1 MKGEKLQMRI
11 NLLSSFA
18 AGILL
23 TTSIC
28 SVVYLTNDHVS
39 TKTKVTDKTI
49 TVQPSVKEMEK
60 KLVAKGYI
68 VQKKADF
75 DKKET
80 TTKQTA
86 KETTTKQTAKETTT
100 KQTAKETTTKK
111 AATEN
116 VKPSKTV
123 VTVNVTEGMT
133 SFDVGKMLIP
143 TKIVSD
149 AFEFSQIIEQ
159 RGLSNKLRPG
169 TYVVDTEMTFD
180 QVLST
185 IFK

>member
-1 MKGEKLQMRI
+1 MKGEKLPMRI

-28 SVVYLTNDHVS
+28 SVVYLTHDHAS
-39 TKTKVTDKTI
+39 TKTKETDKTI
-49 TVQPSVKEMEK
+49 TMQPSVKEMEK

-68 VQKKADF
+68 VQKKADY
-75 DKKET
+75 DKNLKAAKDAK
-80 TTKQTA
+80 TKQ
-86 KETTTKQTAKETTT
+86 
-100 KQTAKETTTKK
+100 

-116 VKPSKTV
+116 DKPSKTV

-169 TYVVDTEMTFD
+169 TYVVDSEMTFD

>member
-1 MKGEKLQMRI
+1 MKGEKLPMRI

-28 SVVYLTNDHVS
+28 SVVYLTNDHGS
-39 TKTKVTDKTI
+39 TKTKETDKTI

-68 VQKKADF
+68 VQKKADY
-75 DKKET
+75 DKNLKAAKDAK
-80 TTKQTA
+80 TKQ
-86 KETTTKQTAKETTT
+86 
-100 KQTAKETTTKK
+100 

-116 VKPSKTV
+116 DKPSKTV

-133 SFDVGKMLIP
+133 SIDVGKMLVP
-143 TKIVSD
+143 SKIVSD
-149 AFEFSQIIEQ
+149 AFEFSQIIEE

-169 TYVVDTEMTFD
+169 TYVVDSEMTFN

>member
-1 MKGEKLQMRI
+1 MRI

-28 SVVYLTNDHVS
+28 SVVYLTTDHAS
-39 TKTKVTDKTI
+39 TKTKETDKTI

-68 VQKKADF
+68 VQKKADY
-75 DKKET
+75 DKNSKAT
-80 TTKQTA
+80 KDAKTKQ
-86 KETTTKQTAKETTT
+86 
-100 KQTAKETTTKK
+100 

-116 VKPSKTV
+116 DKPSKTV

-169 TYVVDTEMTFD
+169 TYVVDSEMTFD

>member
-1 MKGEKLQMRI
+1 MKGEKLPMRI

-28 SVVYLTNDHVS
+28 SVVYLTTDHAS
-39 TKTKVTDKTI
+39 TKTKETDKTI

-86 KETTTKQTAKETTT
+86 
-100 KQTAKETTTKK
+100 
-111 AATEN
+111 TEN
-116 VKPSKTV
+116 DKPTKTV

-159 RGLSNKLRPG
+159 KGLSNKLRPG
-169 TYVVDTEMTFD
+169 TYVVDSEMTFD

>member
-1 MKGEKLQMRI
+1 MRI

-28 SVVYLTNDHVS
+28 SVVYLTNDHAS
-39 TKTKVTDKTI
+39 TKTKETDKTI
-49 TVQPSVKEMEK
+49 NVQPSVKEMEK

-75 DKKET
+75 DKNQKV
-80 TTKQTA
+80 A
-86 KETTTKQTAKETTT
+86 KETTAKQ
-100 KQTAKETTTKK
+100 

-116 VKPSKTV
+116 DKPTKTV

-133 SFDVGKMLIP
+133 SIDVGKMLVAA
-143 TKIVSD
+143 KLVSN

-159 RGLSNKLRPG
+159 KGLSNKLRPG
-169 TYVVDTEMTFD
+169 TYVVDSEMPFD
-180 QVLST
+180 QVVST

>member
-1 MKGEKLQMRI
+1 MRI

-39 TKTKVTDKTI
+39 TKTKETDKTI
-49 TVQPSVKEMEK
+49 TVQPSVKEMQK

-68 VQKKADF
+68 VQKKADY
-75 DKKET
+75 DKNLKAAKAT
-80 TTKQTA
+80 TA
-86 KETTTKQTAKETTT
+86 KQST
-100 KQTAKETTTKK
+100 KETTTKK
-111 AATEN
+111 AVKDTTTKQAATEN
-116 VKPSKTV
+116 DKPSKKV

-143 TKIVSD
+143 SKIVSD

-169 TYVVDTEMTFD
+169 TYVVDSEMTFD

>member
-1 MKGEKLQMRI
+1 MRI

-39 TKTKVTDKTI
+39 KNTKVTDKTI

-75 DKKET
+75 DKKES
-80 TTKQTA
+80 
-86 KETTTKQTAKETTT
+86 TT

-116 VKPSKTV
+116 DKPSKTV

-143 TKIVSD
+143 SKIVSD

>member
-1 MKGEKLQMRI
+1 MRI

-39 TKTKVTDKTI
+39 KNTKVTDKTI

-75 DKKET
+75 DK
-80 TTKQTA
+80 
-86 KETTTKQTAKETTT
+86 
-100 KQTAKETTTKK
+100 KETTTKK

-169 TYVVDTEMTFD
+169 TYVVDSEMTFD